1 MNTES
6 CPCPV
11 CNSNRCTVVY
21 SDLSDLLQGL
31 PGIFN
36 LVKCRECN
44 QLYLN
49 PRPTVKSIKFYYPS
63 NYESFINYSID
74 NLGLIKKISIKYGL
88 HKRCRLVSTYQSH
101 GRLLDVGCGTGQFLD
116 AMRKRPGWSV
126 VGIDISPVAIR
137 VAREE
142 LKLDVHLGTLESVSF
157 PEASFD
163 VVTMWDVLEHLHDP
177 VRALVVIGRILKPN
191 GVLII
196 RTPSLDSWD
205 AALFGRSWA
214 GLDPPRHL
222 VVFSRSTLVQVL
234 QQASFEV
241 IAWHPGG
248 GSYPIF
254 LLSLRFAWGIG
265 PRASGVRGWIWR
277 ALAHP
282 LAGAAFALP
291 LWVLER
297 AGKGSEMCVVAK
309 RRNYRS

>member
-44 QLYLN
+44 QLFLN
-49 PRPTVKSIKFYYPS
+49 PRPTVESIKFYYPS

-142 LKLDVHLGTLESVSF
+142 LKLDVHLGTSRVS
-157 PEASFD
+157 PSQR
-163 VVTMWDVLEHLHDP
+163 P
-177 VRALVVIGRILKPN
+177 VSTWLRCGTCWNIYTTRFVPWS
-191 GVLII
+191 
-196 RTPSLDSWD
+196 SL
-205 AALFGRSWA
+205 AAYSS
-214 GLDPPRHL
+214 PM
-222 VVFSRSTLVQVL
+222 V
-234 QQASFEV
+234 
-241 IAWHPGG
+241 
-248 GSYPIF
+248 
-254 LLSLRFAWGIG
+254 
-265 PRASGVRGWIWR
+265 
-277 ALAHP
+277 
-282 LAGAAFALP
+282 
-291 LWVLER
+291 
-297 AGKGSEMCVVAK
+297 C
-309 RRNYRS
+309 